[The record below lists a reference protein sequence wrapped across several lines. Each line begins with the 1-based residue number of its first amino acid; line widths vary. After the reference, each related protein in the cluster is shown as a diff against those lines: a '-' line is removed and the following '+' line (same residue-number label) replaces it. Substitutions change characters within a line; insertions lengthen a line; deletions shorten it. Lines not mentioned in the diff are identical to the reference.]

1 MVSSHYL
8 NKCVRIIKENSYSN
22 PSDVFSGNSL
32 DHFCSCPKNREALR
46 LLYASGEI
54 KTDSSDGADH
64 PLLVW
69 LTDKG
74 ALHRYTARE
83 KRLSAI
89 KGFIAGILSTVIST
103 QLIPY
108 LVSLLLS

>member
-1 MVSSHYL
+1 MISSHYL
-8 NKCVRIIKENSYSN
+8 NKCVHIIEENCYSS
-22 PSDVFSGNSL
+22 PSGVFAGDNL
-32 DHFCSCPKNREALR
+32 DIFCSRPKNLEALR
-46 LLYASGEI
+46 LLSFSGEI
-54 KTDSSDGADH
+54 KTDSSDGIGR
-64 PLLVW
+64 PCVVW

-108 LVSLLLS
+108 LVSLLLP

>member
-1 MVSSHYL
+1 MISSHYL
-8 NKCVRIIKENSYSN
+8 NKCIRIIEKNCYGN
-22 PSDVFSGNSL
+22 PTGVFSGDNL
-32 DHFCSCPKNREALR
+32 DRFCSSPKNREALH
-46 LLYASGEI
+46 LLFASGEI
-54 KTDSSDGADH
+54 KTDSSDGTER
-64 PLLVW
+64 PFLIW

-89 KGFIAGILSTVIST
+89 KGFIAGILSTVITT

-108 LVSLLLS
+108 LVSLLLP